1 MREHVLVIA
10 NFAGDGHQKAAVP
23 ALGHHIPATANPAHL
38 DSTTC
43 RTFELA
49 YPLHYSQKELHTMNL
64 AIMKNETTRPQTEE
78 LTLRHSSGSR
88 ESKNTARWARL
99 LLICSILAGMYPGMA
114 VGQQQQTLSGDGD
127 APVLTLDEAVNLAL
141 QHNWNVK
148 NSVLEVQKQ
157 DFEVN
162 TARSRRKPQFQF
174 AMLGGELLH
183 SFDFTIPKG
192 SLGTFANTGPIP
204 ATNAKIHTPAVFTT
218 YLTGNIDQ
226 PLTQQY
232 KIGLGIRATEFGRD
246 ILREEVRA
254 ERQKIAAEVRTEYFN
269 LFAIQA
275 NVDAAREGVKTFEE
289 AQRVTIQY
297 VSEKTVLRG
306 DALEVDARLAKA
318 RYELSVA
325 ENGLATQR
333 EALNQLLGRDVATPF
348 RAEFVPEQDTSDLT
362 LDSAR
367 QEALANRPEVRQ
379 AHLKEKQAENDR
391 RLAKAA
397 YIPDLSLSLRYQ
409 GVNNV
414 QVLPQNVATA
424 GFYLSWEPFD
434 WGRRHNKVLEAT
446 KTIEQER
453 NGIQETESKVAV
465 EVGAKYRKWHDISLL
480 LKASRTAR
488 EAAAEQLRV
497 TGNKYKQQ
505 AALLRDFLQAQAQ
518 SSETN
523 FQYQQA
529 LSSYWSAFAELR
541 KAMGEE

>member
-1 MREHVLVIA
+1 
-10 NFAGDGHQKAAVP
+10 
-23 ALGHHIPATANPAHL
+23 
-38 DSTTC
+38 
-43 RTFELA
+43 
-49 YPLHYSQKELHTMNL
+49 MNL
-64 AIMKNETTRPQTEE
+64 SITKNETTRWQKEGS
-78 LTLRHSSGSR
+78 TLRHLSGSR
-88 ESKNTARWARL
+88 ESKKPGRWTRL
-99 LLICSILAGMYPGMA
+99 LLICSILAGIYPGM
-114 VGQQQQTLSGDGD
+114 VLGQQQQRLSGESD
-127 APVLTLDEAVNLAL
+127 APVLTIDEAVNLAL

-157 DFEVN
+157 DFEVS
-162 TARSRRKPQFQF
+162 TARTRRKPQFQF

-232 KIGLGIRATEFGRD
+232 KIGLGIRATEIGRD
-246 ILREEVRA
+246 ILREDVRA
-254 ERQKIAAEVRTEYFN
+254 ERQKIAAEVRTAYFN

-297 VSEKTVLRG
+297 VSEKTVLRA
-306 DALEVDARLAKA
+306 DALDVDARLAKA

-333 EALNQLLGRDVATPF
+333 EALNQLLGREVATAF
-348 RAEFVPEQDTSDLT
+348 RVEFVPEQDTSDLT

-367 QEALANRPEVRQ
+367 QEALVNRPEVRQ
-379 AHLKEKQAENDR
+379 AHLKEKQAEYDR
-391 RLAKAA
+391 RIAKAA

-409 GVNNV
+409 GINNV
-414 QVLPQNVATA
+414 QVLPQNVTTA

-434 WGRRHNKVLEAT
+434 WGRRHNKVVEAT

-453 NGIQETESKVAV
+453 NEIQETKSKVAV
-465 EVGAKYRKWHDISLL
+465 EVGAKYRKWQDTSLL
-480 LKASRTAR
+480 LKAARTAH

-497 TGNKYKQQ
+497 TGNKYKEK